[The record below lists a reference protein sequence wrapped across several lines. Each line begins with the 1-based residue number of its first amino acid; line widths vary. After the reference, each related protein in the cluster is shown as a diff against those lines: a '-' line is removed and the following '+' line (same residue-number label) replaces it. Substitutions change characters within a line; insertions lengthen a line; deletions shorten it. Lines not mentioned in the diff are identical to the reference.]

1 MASDDDV
8 QKQIKHMMA
17 FIEQEASERAEEID
31 AKAEEEF
38 NIEKGRLVHQQRLKV
53 MEYYER
59 KEKQVDMNKKIQS
72 SNLLNQARLRIL
84 KSQEEHIQNLL
95 TETEQRLRKV
105 GQDRQKY
112 QNMLEALV
120 TQGLYQLLETK
131 VTVRCKESD
140 VALVEL
146 VLQPAVARYT
156 KETGKPCVVDI
167 DKEKFL
173 PVDTSGGVELY
184 THGGKIKLNNT
195 LEARLAMISQ
205 QILPEIRTRLFGPNV
220 NRKFFE

>member
-95 TETEQRLRKV
+95 AETEARLKKV

-131 VTVRCKESD
+131 VTVRCKEAD

-167 DKEKFL
+167 DKDKFL
-173 PVDTSGGVELY
+173 AADISGGVELY

-195 LEARLAMISQ
+195 LEARLAMISH
-205 QILPEIRTRLFGPNV
+205 QILPEIRTRLFGPNQ